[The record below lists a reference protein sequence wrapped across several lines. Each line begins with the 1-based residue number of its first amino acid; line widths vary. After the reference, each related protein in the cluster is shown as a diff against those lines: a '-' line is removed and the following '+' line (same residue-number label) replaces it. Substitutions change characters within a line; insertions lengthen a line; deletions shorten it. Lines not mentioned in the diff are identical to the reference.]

1 MVTVPWCPSTGLSP
15 GWKMSFCH
23 LVFTTKKQG
32 NMIRCE
38 KQPDVQENPREVV
51 SLDHHSTSKQKDVA
65 LMWMDQEEILVTE
78 ARQRTKH
85 CLIPLS

>member
-1 MVTVPWCPSTGLSP
+1 
-15 GWKMSFCH
+15 
-23 LVFTTKKQG
+23 
-32 NMIRCE
+32 MIRCG

-51 SLDHHSTSKQKDVA
+51 SLGYHSNSKQKDVA